1 MFLMKWHFLN
11 EKINKNDLT
20 RKKQTDPV
28 KTPFS
33 HSPSN
38 SEMHKRESDLVLDAA
53 AMPPPST
60 ENGDLLPLASSK
72 RQPLPR

>member
-20 RKKQTDPV
+20 RKKQTDPI

-33 HSPSN
+33 YSPSN
-38 SEMHKRESDLVLDAA
+38 SEMHERESGLVLDAA
-53 AMPPPST
+53 VMPPPST
-60 ENGDLLPLASSK
+60 KNGDLLPHASSK
-72 RQPLPR
+72 QQPLPQ